1 MLPLLTPTFL
11 HLDIELLLVLDPSNT
26 LVRTEQKALRRLKS
40 SVKGRN
46 VHNWPGDELLGNS
59 SSRHVEDAIDVE
71 VDSDSEDASHKG
83 NGTPCKFYNSTGCRN
98 GKRCKFSHASDSKSV
113 RDEL

>member
-26 LVRTEQKALRRLKS
+26 LARTEQKALRRLKP

-59 SSRHVEDAIDVE
+59 SSRHVEDAVDVE